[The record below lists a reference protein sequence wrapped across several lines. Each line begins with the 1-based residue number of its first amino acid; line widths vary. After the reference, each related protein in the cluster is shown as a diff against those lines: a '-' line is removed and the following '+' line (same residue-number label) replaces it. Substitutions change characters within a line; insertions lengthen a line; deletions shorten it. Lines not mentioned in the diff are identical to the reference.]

1 MTAEASG
8 APASRRAADRA
19 LVEGFV
25 ARHYSLRGTLALHRN
40 ALGLDLLRAPAN
52 VILAPWALALRLAA
66 LAAHAAGARRL
77 AARLVRRPLA
87 FRPDLGRRVESL
99 LLAEIVAPRQ
109 DAVPTDLQRRLVA
122 DHVALRTAVAEIAM
136 TLALVALGVLVF
148 RTVTPGVLSLAP
160 VLTDHVAAARE
171 ITAFPLGERLGA
183 AWYGLFPAERPLW
196 QTLAVGAGLVI
207 VVSLV
212 ASFAG
217 LVTDPLQARL
227 GLHRRRLL
235 RLLARLDRAEDRP
248 EVAREVLLAR
258 LADVADAGATLA
270 RVFRP

>member
-1 MTAEASG
+1 
-8 APASRRAADRA
+8 
-19 LVEGFV
+19 
-25 ARHYSLRGTLALHRN
+25 
-40 ALGLDLLRAPAN
+40 
-52 VILAPWALALRLAA
+52 
-66 LAAHAAGARRL
+66 
-77 AARLVRRPLA
+77 
-87 FRPDLGRRVESL
+87 
-99 LLAEIVAPRQ
+99 
-109 DAVPTDLQRRLVA
+109 
-122 DHVALRTAVAEIAM
+122 
-136 TLALVALGVLVF
+136 VF

-196 QTLAVGAGLVI
+196 QTLAVGAGLVL